1 MSITMIIILFIGT
14 WAMMMPMFFQARKY
28 DIQRWKIIPVA
39 FILTIVGTLGTYI
52 WFLIENFSWGGRSFY
67 GAVFIVPIVF
77 LALPK
82 IVKIPYGQL
91 VDLCAPAECI
101 MLSLMKVQC
110 LVSGC
115 CAGRTLFMTEAGEIV
130 RFPSQAVELA
140 AAYVIAIVLLI
151 LSHRKG
157 FKEKVFPWYMIL
169 YGSSRFVLNFMREEW
184 ELYDGGLIPMGTI
197 WSVVAV
203 AIGICWIVIYNKKKA
218 KSEEAV
224 SA

>member
-82 IVKIPYGQL
+82 IIKIPYGQL

-157 FKEKVFPWYMIL
+157 CRRRCVSHRRERIESGWPDGQHRR
-169 YGSSRFVLNFMREEW
+169 YGQP
-184 ELYDGGLIPMGTI
+184 GGSHRLR
-197 WSVVAV
+197 
-203 AIGICWIVIYNKKKA
+203 
-218 KSEEAV
+218 SENRLGDRGYE
-224 SA
+224 